1 MKNYKKRKSRIN
13 EVKMKSHFLA
23 YFTFGKR
30 QKVKVPMIVA
40 IKIKSQN
47 AFLK

>member
-23 YFTFGKR
+23 YFK
-30 QKVKVPMIVA
+30 PIC
-40 IKIKSQN
+40 KIHLARDKKLNFQS
-47 AFLK
+47 